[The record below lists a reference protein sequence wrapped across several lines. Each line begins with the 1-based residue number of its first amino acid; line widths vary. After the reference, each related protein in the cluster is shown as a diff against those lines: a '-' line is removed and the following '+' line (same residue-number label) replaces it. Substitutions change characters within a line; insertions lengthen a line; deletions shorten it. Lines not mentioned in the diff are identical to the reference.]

1 MLKQDQKRMKKEVD
15 KLPKATKKEEMKIR
29 KEKLDLYQQ
38 NQVCDLL
45 LLPFYFI
52 IFSRTTQSGPRG
64 VTAMEC

>member
-1 MLKQDQKRMKKEVD
+1 MKEFREMLKQDQKRMKKEVD

-52 IFSRTTQSGPRG
+52 IFSRTTQAW
-64 VTAMEC
+64 T